1 MRLIDADAFKEYVGD
16 SVLDADLSIPYNET
30 TVREYLDD
38 MPTINAKPVVY
49 AHWELEFDSKCR
61 EIGYHCSICDG
72 DWHRKAVRSI
82 TISVQTAG
90 QKWRGET
97 TGKPVG
103 RLNPN
108 GNRIQAAELS

>member
-1 MRLIDADAFKEYVGD
+1 MRLIDADVFKEYVGD

-61 EIGYHCSICDG
+61 EIGYHCSNCDG

-82 TISVQTAG
+82 T
-90 QKWRGET
+90 
-97 TGKPVG
+97 
-103 RLNPN
+103 NFCPN
-108 GNRIQAAELS
+108 CGAEMERRDDREARWTPQPEW